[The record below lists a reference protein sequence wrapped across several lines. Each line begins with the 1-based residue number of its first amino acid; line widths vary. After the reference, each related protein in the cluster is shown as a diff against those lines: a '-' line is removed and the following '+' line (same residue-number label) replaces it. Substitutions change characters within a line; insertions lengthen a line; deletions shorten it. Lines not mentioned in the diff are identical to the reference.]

1 MMVASPMRRAFCA
14 AALVSAAPSTIAN
27 AQAVASDP
35 FDSPYLQTGCHPKAQ
50 VAQALQAAGQVPIIT
65 AYRGIPSRPK
75 NYFSMDSRGRG
86 AQFEETGDELC
97 ISFRYI
103 SGHLNNDPNVSIPTW
118 APLRGAASDSF
129 NQFLSAERDER
140 GARVIFGAVA
150 IDENNRPASRVVVTM
165 GRGDEFAVN
174 RGATVAAFANGE
186 YTVPLTLADITP
198 DSRNF
203 PALASNDRNNAE
215 ILER

>member
-1 MMVASPMRRAFCA
+1 MAITACA
-14 AALVSAAPSTIAN
+14 EPSTIAN

-35 FDSPYLQTGCHPKAQ
+35 LESPYLQAGCHPKAQ

-75 NYFSMDSRGRG
+75 NYFSANSNLSAGF
-86 AQFEETGDELC
+86 QFEEGPTELC
-97 ISFRYI
+97 ISAEYRNI
-103 SGHLNNDPNVSIPTW
+103 RLNNDPNIAIPSW

-129 NQFLSAERDER
+129 NQFLTSQRDER

-150 IDENNRPASRVVVTM
+150 VDDQNRNTSRIVVTM
-165 GRGDEFAVN
+165 GRGDEYAIN
-174 RGATVAAFANGE
+174 RGATVAAYANGE
-186 YTVPLTLADITP
+186 YNVPLALTDITP

-203 PALASNDRNNAE
+203 GALASSEFNFSR
-215 ILER
+215 